1 MATGT
6 TVPGGHDTSSTIPH
20 PVREPRRM
28 FLLPRLRRAALALLL
43 LASGPASA
51 GEPVTVFA
59 AASLKTALEEIA
71 KPFTRD
77 TGLPVRFSFAASS
90 ALARQIEAG
99 APAHVFASADVE
111 WMDHLDA
118 RGLIDARTRI
128 DLLGN
133 RLVVVAPADSPLRD
147 LALTPEA
154 LRAALGAGRIAM
166 GEVTS
171 VPAGRYAKAA
181 LERLGLWAEA
191 SGRLAQTEN
200 VRAALAFVSRGEA
213 PLGIVYETDA
223 RADPRVRVVATLP
236 AESHRP
242 IVYPFALTARAPE
255 AARRFVAYLS
265 EPPARAAFEA
275 QGFTVLTPARPGR

>member
-1 MATGT
+1 MSILA
-6 TVPGGHDTSSTIPH
+6 
-20 PVREPRRM
+20 
-28 FLLPRLRRAALALLL
+28 RLRHAGLAFLMLAL
-43 LASGPASA
+43 PAQA
-51 GEPVTVFA
+51 QAPEPVMVFA
-59 AASLKTALEEIA
+59 AASLKTALEEA
-71 KPFTRD
+71 ARPFTAQ
-77 TGLPVRFSFAASS
+77 TGISVRFSFAASS

-99 APAHVFASADVE
+99 APADVFASADLE

-118 RGLIDARTRI
+118 RKRVDPATRV

-133 RLVVVAPADSPLRD
+133 RLVVVAPAASALRE

-154 LRAALGAGRIAM
+154 VRAALGSGRVAT

-181 LERLGLWAEA
+181 LEKLGLWGDLQPRLAEA
-191 SGRLAQTEN
+191 EN

-223 RADPRVRVVATLP
+223 RADPRVRVVAILP
-236 AESHRP
+236 ADSHRP
-242 IVYPFALTARAPE
+242 IVYPFAVTAGARE